1 MKYKI
6 LDTEKI
12 VDETYLRK
20 LLFDYELEDIVNNK
34 DNFFKGVYDIE
45 SQCNM
50 LKIAQEGGFD
60 VVLYYL
66 STNWG
71 VDVDWVVDAE
81 KVKESE

>member
-6 LDTEKI
+6 LDNEKI

-20 LLFDYELEDIVNNK
+20 LLFEYELDDIMDNREDYFN
-34 DNFFKGVYDIE
+34 GVYDIE

-50 LKIAQEGGFD
+50 LKIAQQGEFD

-71 VDVDWVVDAE
+71 VDVE
-81 KVKESE
+81 EIEEMN

>member
-20 LLFDYELEDIVNNK
+20 LLFDYELEDIVDNK
-34 DNFFKGVYDIE
+34 DDYFKGLYDIK

-50 LKIAQEGGFD
+50 LKIAQEGEFD

-66 STNWG
+66 STNWV
-71 VDVDWVVDAE
+71 VDVE